1 MKGRWREAIIFLG
14 SWRKID
20 YSTTPSG
27 TWVCLWTWLLEIIKI
42 NKWTYFLLWWWKCRG
57 KVMTGVVV
65 CEPPIIPYG
74 NLLHLWKMNIC
85 TNGTNWIMQRV
96 CHCLFKLF
104 AKPTAILLSLSG
116 LSCNTHETLFIYPCP
131 VVIHSV
137 FVIYPFN
144 AYTSARFVLYW
155 FIRSIDSYQVKEYQ
169 FLCFT
174 DLGLNLNRWGCSFRI
189 LVVLSYSRPILKSF
203 KHTLQVAM

>member
-14 SWRKID
+14 FWRKID

-116 LSCNTHETLFIYPCP
+116 LSCNTHKTLSLFTLVQWLYILYLWFT
-131 VVIHSV
+131 HSMHTLL
-137 FVIYPFN
+137 P
-144 AYTSARFVLYW
+144 ALC
-155 FIRSIDSYQVKEYQ
+155 SIDSYALLIHTKSRNINSCVSLTLVWISTDEAALLEYLL
-169 FLCFT
+169 F
-174 DLGLNLNRWGCSFRI
+174 
-189 LVVLSYSRPILKSF
+189 
-203 KHTLQVAM
+203 